1 VIAGLLRDKRA
12 WGGVAALVAAV
23 LILVLVVLPGGGSAA
38 PATGA
43 VRLVPADALVYVH
56 VSTDPDREETTHA
69 LDLVGRFPSVGS
81 LERRAVTSLRRFN
94 RGTGVDF
101 ERDIRPWLGRE
112 AALALLNT
120 TTAQTGSVFILDVRD
135 QSKAREF
142 LARLGEPSAT
152 STYHGATIQ
161 RFGGQAFAF
170 VSHYLAAGTLD
181 GVEAAVDAHAQP
193 ATSLASSGD
202 YAAATTGEPAGRV
215 ADAYVS
221 AAGVDRL
228 LAPQTGALGV
238 VGTLLRRPGLRS
250 AGLSLTAHGDTASLR
265 IQQALEPGSAPGV
278 AGLPLPSFA
287 PELPGD
293 MPGPDVAFADAGG
306 LSEVLPRLLRAAS
319 LGRTLAGVARRLDG
333 VGIDLRRDIVNP
345 LFSDEVAAALLPSAS
360 AVPTLLVLSRVDDEA
375 RAREALAQLQ
385 PGLTRLL
392 GPAVGTSALTPTF
405 TQHQV
410 GGVTAFQ
417 LRVSPTFELDYAV
430 ADHRVAISTSLDGIA
445 AWREGHAPVD
455 KQAAFAATL
464 GDRPSEVTSL
474 TFLDLSQLLDLAEES
489 GLRDDPQYVQVRD
502 DLRRVRAL
510 GLQTASGETESTAE
524 ISLQI
529 R

>member
-1 VIAGLLRDKRA
+1 MIAGLLRDKRA

-23 LILVLVVLPGGGSAA
+23 VILVVVVLPGGASAA
-38 PATGA
+38 PAAGA
-43 VRLVPADALVYVH
+43 ARLVPADALVYVH
-56 VSTDPDREETTHA
+56 LSTDPDREQTTHA
-69 LDLVGRFPSVGS
+69 LDLLGRFPSVGGI
-81 LERRAVTSLRRFN
+81 EQQAVSTLRRFN

-101 ERDIRPWLGRE
+101 QRDIRPWLGDE

-120 TTAQTGSVFILDVRD
+120 TTAQTGSVFIIDVRD
-135 QSKAREF
+135 QAKAREF
-142 LARLGEPSAT
+142 LARLGTPTGT
-152 STYHGATIQ
+152 STYHGTTIQ
-161 RFGGQAFAF
+161 RYGRQAFAF

-193 ATSLASSGD
+193 ATSLSSSPN
-202 YAAATTGEPAGRV
+202 YAAATAGQPDGRV
-215 ADAYVS
+215 ADAYAS
-221 AAGVDRL
+221 AAGIDRL
-228 LAPQTGALGV
+228 LAPQSGALGV

-250 AGLSLTAHGDTASLR
+250 AGLSLVAHGDTASLR
-265 IQQALEPGSAPGV
+265 VHQALEPGSDPGV

-287 PELPGD
+287 PALPGD
-293 MPGPDVAFADAGG
+293 MPGPDVAFADVGG
-306 LSEVLPRLLRAAS
+306 LSEVLPRLLRAGS
-319 LGRTLAGVARRLDG
+319 VGRTLADVARSLNG
-333 VGIDLRRDIVNP
+333 VGIDLRRDIVDP
-345 LFSDEVAAALLPSAS
+345 LFSDEVAGALLPSAS

-375 RAREALAQLQ
+375 KAREVLARLQ

-392 GPAVGTSALTPTF
+392 APAVGTNALTPTF
-405 TQHQV
+405 TQHEV

-430 ADHRVAISTSLDGIA
+430 ADHRVAISTSLDGIS
-445 AWREGHAPVD
+445 AWREGHDPVD
-455 KQAAFAATL
+455 KQDAFTATL

-510 GLQTASGETESTAE
+510 GLQTASGEADSTAE
-524 ISLQI
+524 ISVQI